1 MKKWFS
7 SGNAFIWM
15 VSGAVS
21 ISILIVTGLLFLIAI
36 NGLGFFWPKDVW
48 ELNYKDRSGKTIKI
62 IGELH
67 NEERISANRLKEAGI
82 EPPQG
87 QNFVTRYLIKVGNRE
102 FGNDFRWI
110 EQFNIENKEQGI
122 KTGEKILVVE
132 RLSWGNLYGNFV
144 ALKEKGKVV
153 AKDDPGYIELLK
165 KVKEV
170 SEKRKEIEKISKKD
184 VGEINHQIEQLRLQ
198 ERRLEL
204 DKKKNDTTMKP
215 ILEKKKALEGQFQVL
230 QKKLDEL
237 NAVIKI
243 DSIDVQISDGKIV
256 DVPLGNITKVY
267 EPNSFSL
274 FEKISFYAHKFWE
287 FLYEDPREAN
297 TEGGIFPA
305 IFGTV
310 VLVIIMSIIV
320 TPFGIIAAI
329 YLREYAKQG
338 PFVRLLRI
346 AINNLAGVPSVVYGV
361 FGLGFFVYFVGGNID
376 RIFFPESLPHPT
388 LGAPCLLWSSVTL
401 ALLTLPVVIVSTE
414 EGLARVPITLREG
427 SLALGAT
434 KFETLWRV
442 ILPLVSPAMITGLI
456 LAVARAAGEVAP
468 LMLVGVVKLAPS
480 LPLDATAPFIHFDRK
495 FMHMGFHIHD
505 IGFQSPNV
513 DATKPLVYA
522 TAFILVALIFML
534 NFAAITIRN
543 RLREKYKA
551 LGSL

>member
-7 SGNAFIWM
+7 SGNAYIWM

-21 ISILIVTGLLFLIAI
+21 ISMIIVIGLLFLIAI
-36 NGLGFFWPKDVW
+36 NGLGYFWPKDVW
-48 ELNYKDRSGKTIKI
+48 ELNYQDRSGKTIKL

-67 NEERISANRLKEAGI
+67 NEERISAKRLQEAGI
-82 EPPQG
+82 ETPPG
-87 QNFVTRYLIKVGNRE
+87 QNFVTRYLLKVGNRE

-122 KTGEKILVVE
+122 KTPEKLLVVE
-132 RLSWGNLYGNFV
+132 RLAWGNLYGNFV

-153 AKDDPGYIELLK
+153 AKDEPGYIELLK
-165 KVKEV
+165 KVSEV
-170 SEKRKEIEKISKKD
+170 SEKRKEIEKISRKD
-184 VGEINHQIEQLRLQ
+184 VGEINSLIEQLRLD
-198 ERRLEL
+198 ERKLEL
-204 DKKKNDTTMKP
+204 DKRKNETTMKP
-215 ILEKKKALEGQFQVL
+215 LLEKKKILEEQFKGL

-243 DSIDVQISDGKIV
+243 DSIDVQLADGKIV

-267 EPNSFSL
+267 EPNSFTI
-274 FEKISFYAHKFWE
+274 FEKIIFYAHKFFG
-287 FLYEDPREAN
+287 FLYEEPREAN

-310 VLVIIMSIIV
+310 VLVMIMSIIV

-361 FGLGFFVYFVGGNID
+361 FGLGFFVYFLGGNID

-388 LGAPCLLWSSVTL
+388 LGAPCLLWSAVTL

-480 LPLDATAPFIHFDRK
+480 LPLDGSFPFVHFDRK

-522 TAFILVALIFML
+522 TAFILVALIFLL

-543 RLREKYKA
+543 HLREKYKA

>member
-67 NEERISANRLKEAGI
+67 NEERISSKRLKEAGI
-82 EPPQG
+82 ETPPG

-122 KTGEKILVVE
+122 KTPEKLLVVE
-132 RLSWGNLYGNFV
+132 RLAWGNLYGDFV
-144 ALKEKGKVV
+144 ALKEKGNVV
-153 AKDDPGYIELLK
+153 AKDDAGYIELKK
-165 KVKEV
+165 KVHEV
-170 SEKRKEIEKISKKD
+170 IQKRKEIEKISRND
-184 VGEINHQIEQLRLQ
+184 VGEINHQIEQLRLD

-204 DKKKNDTTMKP
+204 DNRKNDTTMKP
-215 ILEKKKALEGQFQVL
+215 ILEKKKALEEQFKGL

-237 NAVIKI
+237 NAVIKV
-243 DSIDVQISDGKIV
+243 DSIDVRISDGKIV
-256 DVPLGNITKVY
+256 DVPLANITKVY

-274 FEKISFYAHKFWE
+274 FDKISFYAHKFFE

-388 LGAPCLLWSSVTL
+388 LGSPCLLWSSVTL
-401 ALLTLPVVIVSTE
+401 ALLTLPVVIVATE

-480 LPLDATAPFIHFDRK
+480 LPVDGSFPFVHFDRK

-543 RLREKYKA
+543 HLREKYKA